1 MSDYLFDQSCKV
13 FETVEESDEAVLFL
27 DYDGTLVFF
36 KDKPNEVFTPKE
48 IEMVLKGLILNP
60 KFTVFIISGRMLYE
74 IKKLLNMEGLSFVA
88 LHGLQIELSDGKRF
102 NWKPADNP
110 RPLLEKIKEN
120 ISNDFREEKG
130 VYIEDKELTLAFHYR
145 MLSKEKINGA
155 VGRFIDIVKNFDKNN
170 SLEVING
177 EKVIEIRP
185 RGWDKGKATE
195 FVLNNIV
202 QGRNALPIYIGD
214 DATDEDAFKY
224 LGNQGLTIFVSNNSE
239 RPTLA
244 QYWLKDPDDVL
255 VFLKSLLEIKK
266 RV

>member
-1 MSDYLFDQSCKV
+1 MSDYLFDQNTKI
-13 FETVEESDEAVLFL
+13 FETIEESDESVLFL

-48 IEMVLKGLILNP
+48 IEIVLKGLILNP
-60 KFTVFIISGRMLYE
+60 KFTVFIISGRMLHE
-74 IKKLLNMEGLSFVA
+74 IKKLLNIEGLSFVA
-88 LHGLQIELSDGKRF
+88 LHGLQIELSDGTKF
-102 NWKPADNP
+102 MQKPADNP
-110 RPLLEKIKEN
+110 RPLLERIKEN

-145 MLSKEKINGA
+145 LLSEGEIKDAVKEFIQTVKKI
-155 VGRFIDIVKNFDKNN
+155 DKNN
-170 SLEVING
+170 ILEVING
-177 EKVIEIRP
+177 ENVVEIRP

-224 LGNQGLTIFVSNNSE
+224 LGNQGLTIYVSNNSKK
-239 RPTLA
+239 PTSA

-255 VFLKSLLEIKK
+255 IFLKSLLEIKH
-266 RV
+266 